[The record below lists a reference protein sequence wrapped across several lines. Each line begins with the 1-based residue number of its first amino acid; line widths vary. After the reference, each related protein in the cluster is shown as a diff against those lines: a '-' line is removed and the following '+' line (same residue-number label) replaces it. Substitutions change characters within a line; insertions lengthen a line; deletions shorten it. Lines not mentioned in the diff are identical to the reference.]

1 VNTTL
6 KTILIVLVVLVL
18 GGGLFF
24 AGQVYSR
31 WQSASFYGDGWM
43 PMMDGRGG
51 WNNDS
56 AYGPMMSGRGN
67 DYGSMMNDRGNNYGP
82 MMSRRGENIG
92 PMMGGGFGFNSA
104 NVEPLTIDE
113 AKQAAQSYLDKLDV
127 TGLEVDEV
135 MVFDNNAY
143 VVVKEEETGVGAFEL
158 LVDPVSKTAYPE
170 HGPNMMWNLKYS
182 GLNHENMMGE
192 VGGFMMGGG
201 VMGQNYFSGDITNVS
216 ADMPVSEEQAT
227 QSAQAYL
234 DQNFPGA
241 EVEGHATAFYGY
253 YTFDYSQ
260 NGKIAGMLSVN
271 GYSGQVFYHSWHG
284 TFIEETEME

>member
-1 VNTTL
+1 MNTTL

-31 WQSASFYGDGWM
+31 WQSASFYGGGWM

-51 WNNDS
+51 WNNNS
-56 AYGPMMSGRGN
+56 AYGPMMNGRGNDYGPMMNNRGNNYGPMMSGRGN
-67 DYGSMMNDRGNNYGP
+67 NF
-82 MMSRRGENIG
+82 G
-92 PMMGGGFGFNSA
+92 PMMGGGFGFNNA

-113 AKQAAQSYLDKLDV
+113 AKQAAQTYLDSLDV
-127 TGLEVDEV
+127 SGLEIDEV

-143 VVVKEEETGVGAFEL
+143 VVVKEEATGIGAFEL

-182 GLNHENMMGE
+182 GINHDNMMNG

-201 VMGQNYFSGDITNVS
+201 MMGQNYFNGDVANVS
-216 ADMPVSEEQAT
+216 ADMSVTEEQAT
-227 QSAQAYL
+227 QAAQAYL

-260 NGKIAGMLSVN
+260 NGKVAGMLSVN

-284 TFIEETEME
+284 TFVEEAETE